1 MKPRLV
7 WLSEL
12 STGLQTKRSLIQFPV
27 SAHAWVMG
35 QVPSW
40 GHVRDNQLMYLSHMY
55 IDISL
60 PLFLL
65 PFPSI

>member
-12 STGLQTKRSLIQFPV
+12 STGLQTKRSLIQFLV
-27 SAHAWVMG
+27 RAHAWVVG
-35 QVPSW
+35 LVPSCECARGNW
-40 GHVRDNQLMYLSHMY
+40 LMFLLHRDA
-55 IDISL
+55 SL

-65 PFPSI
+65 PFPSP